1 MLARSIGPLNDL
13 ELIRD
18 RPGAPEAVLAAEP
31 SDRDGGTSRPD
42 T

>member
-18 RPGAPEAVLAAEP
+18 RPGAPEAVL
-31 SDRDGGTSRPD
+31 PD